1 MIKIDGVEDVKK
13 LLHGE
18 HEQQQKVTVGY
29 VPENEQQKE
38 NRKVGDRWFDSDGNE
53 WEQKDGYTVKLGKVW
68 QQELHTYLNS
78 FPNCRK
84 ETCTCS
90 MPKRLDEKMRRI
102 HGMCFDCVIDME
114 HKIRL
119 EGKWNEYEKQKVRDN
134 AIAWLAEAEKDKNLI
149 AEELYKL
156 DFSNEF
162 GEAEKLSVPVSK
174 EELLNK
180 IENEFEEFKQNFIA
194 KLEEDLENNVHMNSF
209 NLETGTNLAEHPMF
223 IKNVKLEKNNVI
235 QMSILEKNVE
245 KE

>member
-149 AEELYKL
+149 AEELSKL
-156 DFSNEF
+156 DFANEF
-162 GEAEKLSVPVSK
+162 GEAEKWSVPVSK

>member
-149 AEELYKL
+149 AEELSKL
-156 DFSNEF
+156 DFANEF
-162 GEAEKLSVPVSK
+162 GEAEKWNVPVSK

-180 IENEFEEFKQNFIA
+180 IENEFEEFKQNFIV
-194 KLEEDLENNVHMNSF
+194 KLEEDLENNVHTNSF
-209 NLETGTNLAEHPMF
+209 GVGKNVSPKEHPMF
-223 IKNVKLEKNNVI
+223 IKDLKLEQNNVV